1 MAQAA
6 PVGGMT
12 LAQVT
17 LLNSAQQADEKDQP
31 GGYAGL
37 NEDGNID
44 QPIMVRY
51 ETAAT
56 LAGIVLAEAEL
67 AVTSDTN
74 EIRCGDGETNGGVS
88 VGGGGGGSTLSRVF
102 VSANGTAAENGTAL
116 VAAYTQAKAL
126 TPNGAAI
133 SATNPAY
140 LVVGEG
146 VFSLKEALLDL
157 NLDTPYVHLIGA
169 GTGRTRIVTDR
180 SYQITIDQDN
190 IHLKQFTIYNYQT
203 GSGNV
208 GAIIFN
214 AGAGGSYSA
223 TNTGL
228 VIEDVDIENTT
239 NNNYTTAFN
248 AAVTAFGGVYR
259 RVRVIVGCNL
269 FSAFN
274 TASPTSSI
282 ALTVSATFEQC
293 EIAGT
298 QSTALTGGAFGGT
311 PEGGANTAP
320 NVFTGIIRRCIV
332 AGTRIGILNRGLVEH
347 SQVTCTRNSQ
357 PAIHAGTAGRFYF
370 NRLRATGTGSPY
382 SIGYYESATISAGH
396 NMLGANG
403 IDTGSGITNNL
414 GTPYNVEDADWS

>member
-1 MAQAA
+1 MESLAVSGITTAQRA
-6 PVGGMT
+6 
-12 LAQVT
+12 
-17 LLNSAQQADEKDQP
+17 LLNGAQQTDEKDQP

-44 QPIMVRY
+44 QPILVRY
-51 ETAAT
+51 ETAAV
-56 LAGIVLAEAEL
+56 LAGIVLAEGEL
-67 AVTSDTN
+67 AVASDTH
-74 EIRCGDGETNGGVS
+74 EMRCGDDATNGGFS
-88 VGGGGGGSTLSRVF
+88 VGGGGGGSTISRVF
-102 VSANGTAAENGTAL
+102 LSPTGTAAENGTAL
-116 VAAYTQAKAL
+116 VAAYAQAKAL

-140 LVVGEG
+140 LVLGEG

-157 NLDTPYVHLIGA
+157 NLDTPYVHVIGA

-190 IHLKQFTIYNYQT
+190 IHLRNFTIYNYQT
-203 GSGNV
+203 GSGNY

-214 AGAGGSYSA
+214 AGAGGSFSA

-259 RVRVIVGCNL
+259 RVRVTVGCNL

-282 ALTVSATFEQC
+282 ALTISATFEQC

-311 PEGGANTAP
+311 TEGGANTAP

-347 SQVTCTRNSQ
+347 SQIICTRNSQ
-357 PAIHAGTAGRFYF
+357 PGIHAGNGGKFYF
-370 NRLRATGTGSPY
+370 SRIKATGTGSPY
-382 SIGYYESATISAGH
+382 SIGYHELATISAAH
-396 NMLGANG
+396 NMLGALG
-403 IDTGSGITNNL
+403 IDTGAGITNNIA
-414 GTPYNVEDADWS
+414 TPYNVEDADWS